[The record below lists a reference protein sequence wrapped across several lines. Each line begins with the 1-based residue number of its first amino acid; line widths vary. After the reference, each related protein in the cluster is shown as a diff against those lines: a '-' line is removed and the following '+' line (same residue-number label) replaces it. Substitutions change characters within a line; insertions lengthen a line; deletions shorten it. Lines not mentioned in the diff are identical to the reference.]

1 MARLKT
7 NIVHIGNSQGIRIP
21 KAVLK
26 QCHLQGEV
34 ELEPKG
40 NCLIIKSKG
49 KPREGWDQAFK
60 TMARNEDD
68 KMLFEENSLETEG
81 DRNEWEWE

>member
-1 MARLKT
+1 MTRLKT

-40 NCLIIKSKG
+40 NSLIIKSKC
-49 KPREGWDQAFK
+49 KPRKGWDRAFK

-68 KMLFEENSLETEG
+68 KMLFEDNSL
-81 DRNEWEWE
+81 